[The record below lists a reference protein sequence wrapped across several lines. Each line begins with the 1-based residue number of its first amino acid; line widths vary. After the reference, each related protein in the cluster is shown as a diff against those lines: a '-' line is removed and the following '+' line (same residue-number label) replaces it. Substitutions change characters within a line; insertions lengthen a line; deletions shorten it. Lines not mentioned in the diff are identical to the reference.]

1 MNVELKRYK
10 SSFQHSYTLG
20 VFPTIELLENKL
32 PRVLGVI
39 LHTDGAENTGVKKIK
54 TICRDQDLEIIH
66 SDRLVN
72 KLSRRGNTYAVG
84 VFEKYHTP
92 LDFQDNH
99 LVLVQPAGM
108 GNLGTIIRAM
118 LGFGHRNLALIE
130 PAADLF
136 HPKVIRASMGALFKI
151 NFDWFDQFADYWG
164 TFSDHQLYPLMTD
177 GEMPLAQA
185 GFQKPYTLVLGNEA
199 SGLPEEFHH
208 YGTSLRIPQESAV
221 DSLNIALAAGITL
234 YQAYSSDPPP
244 E

>member
-10 SSFQHSYTLG
+10 NSFQHSYTLG
-20 VFPTIELLENKL
+20 VFPTIELLENKIS
-32 PRVLGVI
+32 RVQGVI
-39 LHTDGAENTGVKKIK
+39 LHSDGKQNKGVEKIRN
-54 TICRDQDLEIIH
+54 ICRTHHLEVLE

-84 VFEKYHTP
+84 VFEKYHP
-92 LDFQDNH
+92 RLDFQANH
-99 LVLVQPAGM
+99 LVLVQPSGM
-108 GNLGTIIRAM
+108 GNLGTIIRTM
-118 LGFGHRNLALIE
+118 LGFGHQNLAVIE

-177 GEMPLAQA
+177 GKMPLTQA
-185 GFQKPYTLVLGNEA
+185 GFTAPYALVLGNEA
-199 SGLPEEFHH
+199 SGLPEEFHD

-234 YQAYSSDPPP
+234 YQAYTGDPGA